1 MLRSQVLVLLSLCGS
16 ALCFADVTTQASC
29 YVYDQSSGVQ
39 SQTATSSCSLSTQNV
54 VSQASITT
62 TSINAS
68 SIGFS
73 ANYLGVSAAPGLD
86 SYTFSA
92 AGNGNLMLTT
102 PGSVRSG
109 FVTVTIN
116 GNDADLGT
124 FFVTLNLGSYS
135 ENCNAGTTTYIAD
148 LNCSGT
154 LAGSFGTGTPSPTSV
169 QLATVTVPF
178 TLGQSFAVSESFIA
192 ENDAYD
198 DPTSGPTALGMT
210 FQFTDANGNP
220 IAASVVGATTPEP
233 STVMLM
239 LTSCLLGFACFA
251 LKR

>member
-1 MLRSQVLVLLSLCGS
+1 MVRSQFLILLSLCGS
-16 ALCFADVTTQASC
+16 ALCFADVATQANC
-29 YVYDQSSGVQ
+29 YIYDQSSG
-39 SQTATSSCSLSTQNV
+39 SQNQTSTSSCSLSSLNV

-73 ANYLGVSAAPGLD
+73 ANYLGINGAPGLD
-86 SYTFSA
+86 SFTFSA
-92 AGNGNLMLTT
+92 VGNGSLTLTT
-102 PGSVRSG
+102 PGPVRSG

-116 GNDADLGT
+116 GNDQYLGT

-135 ENCNAGTTTYIAD
+135 ENCNAGTAYYIAD

-154 LAGSFGTGTPSPTSV
+154 LAGSFGTATPSATSV
-169 QLATVTVPF
+169 PLATVTVPF
-178 TLGQSFAVSESFIA
+178 TLGQSFDVSESFLA
-192 ENDAYD
+192 ANDAFD
-198 DPTSGPTALGMT
+198 DPTQGPTALGMT

-233 STVMLM
+233 STATLM
-239 LTSCLLGFACFA
+239 LTACLLGLAFVVY
-251 LKR
+251 KR